1 VANAWERLLW
11 AGSRLGVA
19 ELAKAAKDSLQGGE
33 AKAPAGVR
41 LEAARAL
48 DRLNATPEPLR
59 HALSDPD
66 ARVREAAATALARL
80 APERAA
86 DWALAVQPF
95 DPVATGATGAAV
107 RTPKQLATDEA
118 RRLALPSLLADKQLE
133 PLRPLATHKDETVRQ
148 DVWAALGRLGGAE
161 AAEVLR
167 AQAFD
172 KTQSVELRKAAYRAH
187 KRALRAAERARKE
200 GSQP

>member
-1 VANAWERLLW
+1 
-11 AGSRLGVA
+11 
-19 ELAKAAKDSLQGGE
+19 
-33 AKAPAGVR
+33 VR

-48 DRLNATPEPLR
+48 DRLSAAPEALKA
-59 HALSDPD
+59 ALSDPD
-66 ARVREAAATALARL
+66 AEVREAAATALARL

-86 DWALAVQPF
+86 EWALAVQPF
-95 DPVATGATGAAV
+95 DPVATAPTGATL
-107 RTPKQLATDEA
+107 RSPKQLATSEA
-118 RRLALPSLLADKQLE
+118 RRLALPTLLADKALE

-148 DVWAALGRLGGAE
+148 DTWAALGRLGGSE

-200 GSQP
+200 GSPS